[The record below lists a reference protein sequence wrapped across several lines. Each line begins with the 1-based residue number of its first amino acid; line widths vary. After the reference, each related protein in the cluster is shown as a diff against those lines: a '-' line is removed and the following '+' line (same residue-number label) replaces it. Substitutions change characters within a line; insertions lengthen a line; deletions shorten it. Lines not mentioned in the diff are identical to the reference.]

1 MSKLIETASLWLNPL
16 GYSIFHR
23 SADNGWANYIHM
35 EKKASIEVYY
45 KNNEMVCK
53 AQGFL
58 GKSFNTVST
67 PEFSL
72 GNKNI
77 FLQIR
82 RIEAALNAYDT
93 YCQDL
98 QN

>member
-1 MSKLIETASLWLNPL
+1 MSKLIETANLWLNPL

-35 EKKASIEVYY
+35 EKKASIEVHY
-45 KNNEMVCK
+45 KNGEMMCIAK
-53 AQGFL
+53 GFL
-58 GKSFNTVST
+58 GSTFNTVQT
-67 PEFSL
+67 MEYRL

-82 RIEAALNAYDT
+82 RIELAMNLYDE
-93 YCQDL
+93 YEAKQ
-98 QN
+98 